1 MMDQHTVDTLAYA
14 VINTR
19 VQEIAK
25 AAAEKALAS
34 VDLDAILDEE
44 LPGVVGSTRAQIKE
58 SASLVLEGGIRY
70 LGLSDA
76 SEVRWER
83 ENESSDAMVMK
94 F

>member
-1 MMDQHTVDTLAYA
+1 MDQHTVDTLAYT
-14 VINTR
+14 VMGNRI
-19 VQEIAK
+19 QEIAK
-25 AAAEKALAS
+25 AAADKAMAS

-44 LPGVVGSTRAQIKE
+44 LPGVVGSTRAAIKE
-58 SASLVLEGGIRY
+58 SASLILEGGVRY
-70 LGLSDA
+70 IGVSDA